1 VITRIKNRVI
11 REIENIQFK
20 IFSNI
25 LKKYNVEFFYKDRM
39 GILTKRQYDDNFNY
53 MFKTHN
59 SCDALPLMRSLN
71 NKIKNSK
78 ICVDIGANIGITTI
92 WMARNC
98 EKVYSFEPEKNNIGR
113 FNENLSVNNVNNVEL
128 IQKAVSEQEGE
139 AELYLFDSHGHHS
152 LSEKHVSETINR
164 TIIETISLDVF
175 CKQNDIFNIDFL
187 KIDVEGH
194 ELSVLKGSKTLLKNK
209 QISLIAFEHSP
220 VLFSKQDKDNQEVIR
235 YLMENDYTIYNLDG
249 NIINIKDI
257 SKLGQEDLYAIP
269 N

>member
-1 VITRIKNRVI
+1 MINRIRNRIT

-39 GILTKRQYDDNFNY
+39 GILIKRKYDDNFNY

-59 SCDALPLMRSLN
+59 SCDAVPLMESLN
-71 NKIKNSK
+71 KRIKNSK
-78 ICVDIGANIGITTI
+78 ICIDIGANIGITTI
-92 WMARNC
+92 WMSKNC
-98 EKVYSFEPEKNNIGR
+98 EKVYSFEPENKNIER

-128 IQKAVSEQEGE
+128 IQKAVSEEEGE
-139 AELYLFDSHGHHS
+139 AELYLFDSYGHHS
-152 LSEKHVSETINR
+152 LSEEHVSKSINK
-164 TIIETISLDVF
+164 TIIKTISLDAF
-175 CKQNDIFNIDFL
+175 CKQNNIYKIDFL

-194 ELSVLKGSKTLLKNK
+194 ELSVLKGSKILLKKK
-209 QISLIAFEHSP
+209 QISLIAFEHSSI
-220 VLFSKQDKDNQEVIR
+220 LFSKQNKDNQEVIK
-235 YLMENDYTIYNLDG
+235 YLMENDYKIYYLDG
-249 NIINIKDI
+249 NILNLNDI